1 MANVSL
7 QPLRKC
13 LLEENP
19 FEKSLHSLI
28 KPVSISWKLERDQ
41 VLTWMW
47 LSETLLSN
55 FTI

>member
-1 MANVSL
+1 MANVPL

-28 KPVSISWKLERDQ
+28 KLVSISWKLERDQ

-47 LSETLLSN
+47 LSKTLLSD